1 MLPFCEVWA
10 VDFEFTAP
18 AGERPT
24 PICMVAR
31 EIRSGRTI
39 RLEQGQFGPSPPFS
53 VGPKTLFVAFYA
65 SAELGCFLALNWP
78 KPANILDLFAE
89 FRDRTNGLSTPAGAG
104 LIGALTFLGLDSI
117 GAIEKDDMRAIAMRG
132 GPFTESERAGLLQYC
147 ESDVLAL
154 EHLLTAML
162 PRIDLTRALVR
173 GRYMAAAAAMEWN
186 GTPIDSNTLAYLQE
200 VLDRHSGRSD
210 CGDRFKFWSI

>member
-1 MLPFCEVWA
+1 M
-10 VDFEFTAP
+10 
-18 AGERPT
+18 
-24 PICMVAR
+24 
-31 EIRSGRTI
+31 
-39 RLEQGQFGPSPPFS
+39 
-53 VGPKTLFVAFYA
+53 
-65 SAELGCFLALNWP
+65 
-78 KPANILDLFAE
+78 
-89 FRDRTNGLSTPAGAG
+89 
-104 LIGALTFLGLDSI
+104 TFLGLDSI

-186 GTPIDSNTLAYLQE
+186 GTPIDSNTLAYLKRYWTDIQDDLIAE
-200 VLDRHSGRSD
+200 IDSSFGVFDGRTFKAERWAAYLVRKGLAWPLLDSGRLDLSD
-210 CGDRFKFWSI
+210 DAFRQMARAHPEIAPMRELRSALSEMRLNDLAVGRDNRNRTIFLPFEPAPAATNRATPNSFLVQVFGYVSS